1 MSKKGRKYQ
10 DVIFP
15 GCFSKLTRL
24 LGMVIIW
31 SVYFAV
37 IHDMYSIVI
46 YNNLYKLSVLS
57 TRSVVSSNPAE
68 DEVYN
73 IMFVSFRIGM

>member
-1 MSKKGRKYQ
+1 MN
-10 DVIFP
+10 
-15 GCFSKLTRL
+15 
-24 LGMVIIW
+24 
-31 SVYFAV
+31 
-37 IHDMYSIVI
+37 DMYSIVI

-73 IMFVSFRIGM
+73 LMFVSFRIGM